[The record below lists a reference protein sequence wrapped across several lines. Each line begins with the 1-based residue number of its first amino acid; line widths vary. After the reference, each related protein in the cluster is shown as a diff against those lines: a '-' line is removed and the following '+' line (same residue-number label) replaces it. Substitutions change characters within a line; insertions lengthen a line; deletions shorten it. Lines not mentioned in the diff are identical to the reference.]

1 MRDLLNILL
10 FAADDG
16 GASGGAGD
24 GDGGGA
30 GDDAAAAAAGAGDG
44 GAGDG
49 GAGDGGDPPA
59 FYRPE
64 GLPDSMLGKDERE
77 TMDKMAKALNGYRDR
92 DAKVK
97 VPEDAGE
104 YFKFADDQPEE
115 IRPYL
120 AEIAEDEAMSKPMAD
135 FLKAEKI
142 PVDIFQK
149 ITSKFLSLSS
159 EMGLMEPPIDIA
171 AERAALLPEAAK
183 HLPADGQKQA
193 IETRM
198 NENFA
203 YIDSLVG
210 QNGGLSK
217 DAAEY
222 AKAMLG
228 DSAKGHQFFEFM
240 QKAMGRDGGGGPALN
255 DLGGDGQKSVR
266 AQLQAELAKP
276 ENRPD
281 HPKFN
286 KAEYDALMARY
297 EKEIG

>member
-16 GASGGAGD
+16 GAGGGAGD
-24 GDGGGA
+24 GGDGGA
-30 GDDAAAAAAGAGDG
+30 GDAAAAAAAGAGDAGKG
-44 GAGDG
+44 GG
-49 GAGDGGDPPA
+49 GAGDGGDPAA

-64 GLPDSMLGKDERE
+64 GLPDSMVGKDERE

-104 YFKFADDQPEE
+104 YFKFGDDQPEE

-142 PVDIFQK
+142 PVETFQK
-149 ITSKFLSLSS
+149 IAGKFLGISA
-159 EMGLMEPPIDIA
+159 EMGLMEPPVDVA
-171 AERAALLPEAAK
+171 AEREALLPEAAK
-183 HLPADGQKQA
+183 HLPEAERKKA
-193 IETRM
+193 IDARM
-198 NENFA
+198 NENFS
-203 YIDSLVG
+203 YVDGLVEKA
-210 QNGGLSK
+210 GLDK

-240 QKAMGRDGGGGPALN
+240 QKAMGRNGGGGPAMG
-255 DLGGDGQKSVR
+255 DLANGGDKSAR
-266 AQLQAELAKP
+266 AALQAEMAKP
-276 ENRPD
+276 EMQRD
-281 HPKFN
+281 HPKFDR
-286 KAEYDALMARY
+286 KAYEALMQRY
-297 EKEIG
+297 QQEIGN

>member
-16 GASGGAGD
+16 GAGGGAGD
-24 GDGGGA
+24 G
-30 GDDAAAAAAGAGDG
+30 GDG

-49 GAGDGGDPPA
+49 AAAAAVGAGDAGAGDGGDPPA

-120 AEIAEDEAMSKPMAD
+120 AEIAQDEAMAKPMAD

-149 ITSKFLSLSS
+149 IAGKFLGISA
-159 EMGLMEPPIDIA
+159 EMGLMEPPVDVA
-171 AERAALLPEAAK
+171 AERSALLPDTAK
-183 HLPADGQKQA
+183 HLPEAEQKKA
-193 IETRM
+193 IDARM
-198 NENFA
+198 NENFS
-203 YIDSLVG
+203 YVDGLVEK
-210 QNGGLSK
+210 GGLDK

-240 QKAMGRDGGGGPALN
+240 QKTMGRNGGGGPAMS
-255 DLGGDGQKSVR
+255 DLGGQDQTSAR
-266 AQLQAELAKP
+266 ARLQAELAKP
-276 ENRPD
+276 ENQPS

-286 KAEYDALMARY
+286 KAEHDALMARY
-297 EKEIG
+297 QQEIG